1 MVYRRLQSLLEPLV
15 AAVRSYAANASDAI
29 RLKSIFGERIIAE
42 PRVPAAIYFATL
54 VTNLLALALPL
65 TILQVYDRI
74 IPNHARE
81 TLFVLFAGLSVALI
95 FDFVLKNARSALLSW
110 QSTQFVR
117 QISDEAVARIMAAPT
132 GMVEREPLAVHF
144 NRYGALGAL
153 GDYHAGQ
160 SRIVAIDLPFVT
172 ISLIVMTLVGGMMV
186 LVPILLFFFFAALSI
201 RRSRDLRDV
210 IEQRSVQDHK
220 KYDFVTEVLGGI
232 LSVKAMAMEPQM
244 QRRYERLQHAVAEIT
259 ARSILASQAAQ
270 TSAVLYGNVSQV
282 VVVMIGAM
290 RVIDDQLSMGALA
303 CCTMLSG
310 QILQPLLRTISLWME
325 NETIGHRRNEINA
338 LLSWPMDARGGS
350 QQTMIEGSIVCENV
364 GFSYT
369 AATAPIFSNV
379 NLDIPMGSVVGVQ
392 GEDGSGRSTLLKVL
406 RGELHPTVGT
416 VRIAGVLTTD
426 PSFADIRSAFAYVGS
441 VPVIFRGTVLEN
453 LTLFRP
459 EKNSLARR
467 MCPIVGLDRVINVL
481 PEGFET
487 RLGEGIADDLSIS
500 VIQQISIVRA
510 LTCEPS
516 ILILD
521 EANTVLDRV
530 AEASLIRAIHAL
542 RGQKTTIVATHRP
555 SLLATS
561 DLIIRIGDEK
571 VVCEQN
577 VRAAD
582 PYRGVA

>member
-1 MVYRRLQSLLEPLV
+1 MVYCRLQSLLEPLV
-15 AAVRSYAANASDAI
+15 AAVRSCATNASDAI
-29 RLKSIFGERIIAE
+29 RLKSIFGEQTIAE
-42 PRVPAAIYFATL
+42 PRVPAAIYIATL

-65 TILQVYDRI
+65 TILQVYDRV

-95 FDFVLKNARSALLSW
+95 FDFILKNARSALLSW

-117 QISDEAVARIMAAPT
+117 QISDEAVARLMAAPAGT
-132 GMVEREPLAVHF
+132 VEREPLAVHV
-144 NRYGALGAL
+144 NRFGALGAL
-153 GDYHAGQ
+153 GDHHSGQ
-160 SRIVAIDLPFVT
+160 SRIVTIDLPFVT
-172 ISLIVMTLVGGMMV
+172 IGLVVMTLVGGMMV

-210 IEQRSVQDHK
+210 IEQRSVQDNK

-259 ARSILASQAAQ
+259 AKTILAGQAAQ
-270 TSAVLYGNVSQV
+270 ASAVLYGSVSQV

-290 RVIDDQLSMGALA
+290 RVIDDQLSIGALA

-325 NETIGHRRNEINA
+325 NETVGHRRSEINA
-338 LLSWPMDARGGS
+338 LLSWPVDARGGS
-350 QQTMIEGSIVCENV
+350 RQEMIEGPIVCENV
-364 GFSYT
+364 GFSYS
-369 AATAPIFSNV
+369 ADSAPIFSNV

-426 PSFADIRSAFAYVGS
+426 PCFADIRSGVAYVGS
-441 VPVIFRGTVLEN
+441 VPVIFRGTILEN
-453 LTLFRP
+453 LTLFCS
-459 EKNSLARR
+459 EKNGLARR
-467 MCPIVGLDRVINVL
+467 MCRIVGLDRAINVL

-487 RLGEGIADDLSIS
+487 RLGEGIADDLPISIM
-500 VIQQISIVRA
+500 QQISIVRA

-530 AEASLIRAIHAL
+530 AEASLISAIHAL
-542 RGQKTTIVATHRP
+542 RGQKTMIVATHRP

-561 DLIIRIGDEK
+561 DLIIRIGDVK
-571 VVCEQN
+571 VVCEQH
-577 VRAAD
+577 VGKTD
-582 PYRGVA
+582 QYKGVA